1 MVLFEKNKYVRH
13 IASFTTDWVSK
24 TTNISAGQNFK
35 ELVGDEL
42 WSKII
47 KPENKNRYIL
57 KAYYQSTAGGTAFQ
71 GVVDSYNIL
80 DNKGDKVYLNGG
92 QTNKAYDFNNPAT
105 TWNMEGNLM
114 VNHLGDVRL
123 YVMFA
128 GTLNSTFKCP
138 KIDIYEVE

>member
-1 MVLFEKNKYVRH
+1 MVLFKKNKIVKH
-13 IASFTTDWVSK
+13 IATLNTDWVSK

-92 QTNKAYDFNNPAT
+92 QTIKAYDFNNPASG
-105 TWNMEGNLM
+105 NNIEGNLM